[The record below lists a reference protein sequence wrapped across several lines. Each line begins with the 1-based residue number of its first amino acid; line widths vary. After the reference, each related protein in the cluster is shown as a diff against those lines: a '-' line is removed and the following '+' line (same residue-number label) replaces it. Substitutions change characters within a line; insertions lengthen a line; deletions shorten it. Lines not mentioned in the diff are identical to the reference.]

1 MNTRSI
7 RFRLTIWYA
16 SLLGGMI
23 LLFGASTWLG
33 LAHYL
38 NRSLSDS
45 LAKQAQQIGE
55 NFLTDVGVSG
65 ENYVIGEI
73 NEHFAPEMNDHF
85 VRVSRADGSALYVS
99 GPPKSGSFDPAGVAP
114 VSGISAQ
121 QFTRGAHPPGGGELM
136 ITALPF
142 TARDGSRYLIEAG
155 ASYER
160 VEDALR
166 GLLLALALGLP
177 LTIGVAVVGG
187 YWLMRRAL
195 RPVGE
200 ITQSAE
206 RITSRNLGERL
217 PEMRTGDELEQLSV
231 SLNRMIARLEESFL
245 YVSRFTADAS
255 HELRTPLT
263 ILRGELEAASG
274 QPEVAPNL
282 RETIGSA
289 LEETERLSRIV
300 ESLMAISRLDA
311 GEARMEHDILDLA
324 ELAASTTEQMRLL
337 AEDKEIALRC
347 ESEES
352 VSVEGDRARL
362 KQVIVNLVDNAIKYT
377 PAGGLVGV
385 KVYASNG
392 RAVLEVNDNGV
403 GIPPEALPHIFERF
417 YRVDKTRSRQMGGAG
432 LGLSIIKAIVTAH
445 GGQVRV
451 ESLEGRG
458 SRFLVELPIHSNQQS
473 F

>member
-1 MNTRSI
+1 MNIRSI
-7 RFRLTIWYA
+7 RFRLTVWYA
-16 SLLGGMI
+16 ALLGGMI

-33 LAHYL
+33 LARYL

-45 LAKQAQQIGE
+45 LAKQARQIGE
-55 NFLTDVGVSG
+55 NFLIDVAVSG
-65 ENYVIGEI
+65 ENYVIDEI
-73 NEHFAPEMNDHF
+73 NEHFAPEMSDHF
-85 VRVSRADGSALYVS
+85 VRVTRGDGSVLYVS
-99 GPPKSGSFDPAGVAP
+99 GTPKSGSFDPAGMAALSG
-114 VSGISAQ
+114 VSQ
-121 QFTRGAHPPGGGELM
+121 QFTREEHPQGGGDLL
-136 ITALPF
+136 IFTTPF
-142 TARDGSRYLIEAG
+142 TSRDGRRFLIEAG
-155 ASYER
+155 ASYKQ
-160 VEDALR
+160 VEDVLR

-177 LTIGVAVVGG
+177 LTIGAAVAGG

-195 RPVGE
+195 KPVGE

-217 PEMRTGDELEQLSV
+217 PELRTGDELEQLSV
-231 SLNRMIARLEESFL
+231 SLNRMISRLEESFL

-263 ILRGELEAASG
+263 ILRGELEAAVE
-274 QPEVAPNL
+274 QRPLAPEL

-311 GEARMEHDILDLA
+311 GEARMERDILDLA
-324 ELAASTTEQMRLL
+324 ELATSTTEQMRLL
-337 AEDKEIALRC
+337 AEDKDIALRC
-347 ESEES
+347 ESEEQ
-352 VSVEGDRARL
+352 VCIEGDRARL

-385 KVYASNG
+385 KV
-392 RAVLEVNDNGV
+392 RATNSRAMLEVNDNGV
-403 GIPPEALPHIFERF
+403 GIPAEALPHIFERF
-417 YRVDKTRSRQMGGAG
+417 YRVDKARSRQMGGAG

-451 ESLEGRG
+451 ESVEGKG
-458 SRFLVELPIHSNQQS
+458 SRFLVELPIAGKRSE
-473 F
+473 